1 MKLGLSAYI
10 EAMADIPKIAKI
22 IKMRISA
29 TLSATTVAKGT
40 PNVVFSDFFKY
51 KTLKKSPILPGVIKP
66 TEKPTNHADTH
77 LDRG

>member
-1 MKLGLSAYI
+1 MNIELSVYLK
-10 EAMADIPKIAKI
+10 AMADMPKIAKI

-29 TLSATTVAKGT
+29 TLSTTTVAKGT
-40 PNVVFSDFFKY
+40 PSVVFSDFFKY

-77 LDRG
+77 LGKG